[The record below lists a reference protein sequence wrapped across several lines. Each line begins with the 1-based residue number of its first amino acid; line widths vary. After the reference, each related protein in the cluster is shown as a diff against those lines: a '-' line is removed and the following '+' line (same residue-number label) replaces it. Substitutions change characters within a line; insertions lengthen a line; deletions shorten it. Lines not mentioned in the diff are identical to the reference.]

1 MGQIHTSTKQLTSS
15 QKVEQ
20 HSKNQLDPKILW
32 GYRQPANQTFA
43 SAPQPSKYGGIRQ
56 SADVRI
62 AIRTLRSAKNNS
74 PTRRQSSREYIE
86 EASNAGTKIKE
97 PTHSEKLA
105 SSKQFTARGR

>member
-1 MGQIHTSTKQLTSS
+1 MGQIHAAAKQLTGS
-15 QKVEQ
+15 QKGEQ
-20 HSKNQLDPKILW
+20 QSKNQLDPKILR
-32 GYRQPANQTFA
+32 GNRQLACQTF
-43 SAPQPSKYGGIRQ
+43 STAPQPTKDRRIRQ

-74 PTRRQSSREYIE
+74 PTSRQSSREYIE

-105 SSKQFTARGR
+105 SSKQFAARGR